1 MMESEPEN
9 INHRPFISKAIPF
22 MQTKAGKCYL
32 LVGLGCILVVV
43 FGIGFLLYTVSWK
56 TICKYIFVGFLKT
69 LIETLLLPT
78 TLYKFYERI
87 FRFLESNYYLSE
99 LEHCSHLLSLYQP
112 YGALVHT
119 MTLKCKKPKVL
130 V

>member
-1 MMESEPEN
+1 MESEPEN
-9 INHRPFISKAIPF
+9 VNHRPFISKAIPF

-32 LVGLGCILVVV
+32 LIGLGCILVVV
-43 FGIGFLLYTVSWK
+43 FGIGFLLYTVSLK
-56 TICKYIFVGFLKT
+56 TICKYSFVGFLKAFH
-69 LIETLLLPT
+69 LPT
-78 TLYKFYERI
+78 ILHKLYERI
-87 FRFLESNYYLSE
+87 FRFLETNYCLSE
-99 LEHCSHLLSLYQP
+99 LEHYSHLLSLYQP